1 MVDSGQMPSQS
12 KFKLDMVEP
21 DDVIDEIMGVSY
33 SDDGSRSNLIM
44 NRIRAVTA
52 EVHDATFEA
61 VHANVRQLMWMA
73 RY

>member
-1 MVDSGQMPSQS
+1 MVDSGPMPSQT

-61 VHANVRQLMWMA
+61 VHANLRQLMWMA